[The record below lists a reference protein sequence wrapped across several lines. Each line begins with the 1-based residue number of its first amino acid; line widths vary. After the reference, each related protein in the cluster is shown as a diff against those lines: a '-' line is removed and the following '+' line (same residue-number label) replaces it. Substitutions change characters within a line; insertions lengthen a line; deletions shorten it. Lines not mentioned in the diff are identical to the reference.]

1 LSPLYIREFDLIQIF
16 QQHFDWNSLNRIQK
30 SKNLNIQIKIYYPQ
44 ELNNSF
50 KFRVSILRMKTF
62 RRFKLHPFLEEL
74 GATFFPTEAWGQPLT
89 FDFASAGL
97 HHPALLHTT
106 LHGPPMVSSLSSI
119 LNR

>member
-1 LSPLYIREFDLIQIF
+1 LEFAKSNTKVQKPKHLNQNPLATATQQFFQIPRKYLAQKKTF
-16 QQHFDWNSLNRIQK
+16 QR
-30 SKNLNIQIKIYYPQ
+30 
-44 ELNNSF
+44 F
-50 KFRVSILRMKTF
+50 KF
-62 RRFKLHPFLEEL
+62 HHFLEEL

-106 LHGPPMVSSLSSI
+106 LHGPPMVSSLLSI